1 LDGESNSSFF
11 TFIVGVMSIVPIALP
26 VCIKVWLKLY
36 GSLES
41 RMVRA
46 ALPVHAAAVPAK
58 PTCIDGN
65 FAPPRGGLSH
75 SCPAGCCSRPARPA
89 HPSAARQ

>member
-46 ALPVHAAAVPAK
+46 ALPVHAAAL
-58 PTCIDGN
+58 DGN

-75 SCPAGCCSRPARPA
+75 SCHAGCCSRPARPA